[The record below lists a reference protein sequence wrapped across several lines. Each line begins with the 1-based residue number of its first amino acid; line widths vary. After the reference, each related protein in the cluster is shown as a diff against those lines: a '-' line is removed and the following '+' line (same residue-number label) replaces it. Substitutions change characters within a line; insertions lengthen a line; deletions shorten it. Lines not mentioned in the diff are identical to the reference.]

1 MKDAVEIMQAMDG
14 CQYLR
19 LIQRTHYIKDMKTIK
34 EGLQP
39 DKLTRI
45 VKCVRYALYWEFDI
59 DENYGKAQKQLYET
73 HWKAI
78 EKCLIVPHDKI
89 LDTLYLFCARRT
101 DRIKGLVWESDGQL
115 LLYKRLEQGS
125 FQWPRSESE
134 VRSLTQQQ
142 FR

>member
-1 MKDAVEIMQAMDG
+1 MSFSEISIYQVKPDKTNEFETIMKDAVQMMKVIDG
-14 CQYLR
+14 CQSLR

-34 EGLQP
+34 DGLQP

-45 VKCVRYALYWEFDI
+45 VKCVRYALYWEFDT

-89 LDTLYLFCARRT
+89 L
-101 DRIKGLVWESDGQL
+101 G
-115 LLYKRLEQGS
+115 
-125 FQWPRSESE
+125 E
-134 VRSLTQQQ
+134 VII
-142 FR
+142 